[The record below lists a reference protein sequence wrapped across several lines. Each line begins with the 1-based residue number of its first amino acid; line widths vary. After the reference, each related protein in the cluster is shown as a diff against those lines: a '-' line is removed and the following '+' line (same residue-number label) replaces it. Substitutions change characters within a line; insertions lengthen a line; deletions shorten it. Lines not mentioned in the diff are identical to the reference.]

1 MSSAY
6 RSVGSFPVVFC
17 TTEKL
22 NVCSRSFSMCETT
35 PTDAR
40 FIDVFLDLPPGADDG
55 PAPAG
60 SAFADT
66 SVIEAFRVSSEVYR
80 SLIFSQ

>member
-1 MSSAY
+1 M
-6 RSVGSFPVVFC
+6 RD
-17 TTEKL
+17 
-22 NVCSRSFSMCETT
+22 
-35 PTDAR
+35 DADGQR
-40 FIDVFLDLPPGADDG
+40 FIDVLRDLPPGADDG

-60 SAFADT
+60 SAFAET